1 MQKESKYRLRQRLKI
16 KKEEEKMSP
25 SHLNEQLA
33 YAIDSHYFWED
44 IISLVDKGA
53 DPHIKTDS
61 GFTIWAGLERIFMAW
76 AEDVASNW
84 NGGRG
89 QWDTEEEK
97 RNLSYINKEIKKIM
111 NRFPNMDI
119 DGACFDGT
127 FLNVVSREARRVDD
141 LSVFNEV
148 FETLLSYGANP
159 YDKSSFRQPIEW
171 FKYTEMPADFPL
183 YLIKVKEQKEE
194 LNQTIVSENSSKNK
208 ARI

>member
-16 KKEEEKMSP
+16 KEQEEKLSP
-25 SHLNEQLA
+25 SNLNNQLA
-33 YAIDSHYFWED
+33 DAIDSHYFWED
-44 IISLVDKGA
+44 VIALVNKGA
-53 DPHIKTDS
+53 DPYIKTDN
-61 GFTIWAGLERIFMAW
+61 GFTIWTGLERIFMAW

-97 RNLSYINKEIKKIM
+97 RNLSYINKEIKKVM
-111 NRFPNMDI
+111 NRFPDMDI

-141 LSVFNEV
+141 LSVFNEI
-148 FETLLSYGANP
+148 FETLLSHGANP
-159 YDKSSFRQPIEW
+159 YDNSSFRQPIEW
-171 FKYTEMPADFPL
+171 FNYTEMPADFPL

-194 LNQTIVSENSSKNK
+194 LNQTILSEHSSKNK